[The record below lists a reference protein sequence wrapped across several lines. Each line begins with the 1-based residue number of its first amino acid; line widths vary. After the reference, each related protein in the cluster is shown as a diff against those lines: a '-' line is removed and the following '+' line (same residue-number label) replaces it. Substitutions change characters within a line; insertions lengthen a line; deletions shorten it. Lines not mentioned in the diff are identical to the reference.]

1 MSQDTVLEQIL
12 LTLKTLGEKQDD
24 LAKKV
29 EAISLTHPSPLNIS
43 PFKSVGITDSIP
55 PSPVVTG
62 IDHIPCG
69 PSGAPISNTGTSP
82 KSDNPLATRSG
93 AISPV
98 GGGVEALNWTR
109 RTSFP
114 TSPNAATSGT
124 GTSTPYGNLSLAA
137 AAVGAGAPGPLSPV
151 DKGEKGGHGEEGG
164 KEKKALYP
172 SRVVLTTYP
181 SQAGVNPIP
190 VHWGAGPNGRDR
202 GPVPPFVLPPQPGWF
217 GDGTSLDPEHNK
229 KGWKIVTLD
238 PWGAMSQELWA
249 KEYAE
254 GLDVRPTIAQTKA
267 HIKIEE
273 LDTLA
278 RKGEFS
284 VDGEIVI
291 KSPELAAF
299 PGVDQGVEINCY
311 KAAIDP
317 VWYLPG
323 VAERLGIEESTL
335 RRALFEDTGGM
346 YPELL
351 TRPDIKIFLP
361 PIAGTTI
368 YIMGDPSK
376 LSNPETEV
384 TCRPHDSCSGS
395 DVFGSDICTCRPYL
409 IFGISEAIK
418 CAQRGGVGVIAYFNK
433 EGRSLGEV
441 VKYMV
446 YNRRKRGGDNAS
458 EYFDN
463 TVSVAG
469 VKDARHQDLM
479 PDVLHFLGIKR
490 IDNLI
495 SMSNLKYDAIVG
507 SGIEVVN
514 RYEIPEELIPADS
527 RVEIDA
533 KIQSGYFSKKN
544 LTDEVVKQTKGRGW
558 VTTYLTSVSLCS
570 VTDRICDASEAPW
583 RHAAL
588 KYHA

>member
-69 PSGAPISNTGTSP
+69 PSRAPISNTGTSP

-114 TSPNAATSGT
+114 TSPKAATNGT

-190 VHWGAGPNGRDR
+190 VHWGAGPTGRDR
-202 GPVPPFVLPPQPGWF
+202 GPVVCSRIKSNLPIRNSIGAHSGSYSIFRSLSIAMGQLRPDWRPDLTNTHPPFVLPPQPGWF
-217 GDGTSLDPEHNK
+217 GDGTSLEPEHNK

-446 YNRRKRGGDNAS
+446 YNRRKRGGDNAA

-514 RYEIPEELIPADS
+514 R
-527 RVEIDA
+527 
-533 KIQSGYFSKKN
+533 
-544 LTDEVVKQTKGRGW
+544 
-558 VTTYLTSVSLCS
+558 
-570 VTDRICDASEAPW
+570 
-583 RHAAL
+583 
-588 KYHA
+588 